1 MVAAP
6 AAVDSAAAGEAF
18 VVVVWGQ
25 AVALEAAGLAV
36 AAFAPVV
43 PALAGLGGEA
53 LGLEAR
59 VLEAPEEEDSTGVVW
74 AGVVAAVAGAAVGAE
89 VLAGVTADGDIPITV
104 GGGVDIQVGAGELA
118 PMAAGDGVGALRSSS
133 VPFLAWL

>member
-6 AAVDSAAAGEAF
+6 AGVDSAAAGEAF

-36 AAFAPVV
+36 AAFAPVG
-43 PALAGLGGEA
+43 PALAGRGGEA

-59 VLEAPEEEDSTGVVW
+59 VLEVPEEEDSTGVVW
-74 AGVVAAVAGAAVGAE
+74 GGVVAAAVGAE

-118 PMAAGDGVGALRSSS
+118 PMAAGAGVGALRSSS
-133 VPFLAWL
+133 VPFSAWL